1 MCAHCA
7 VEVNT
12 ENISSNNSSK
22 NIKGRSRRTSYGQ
35 SNADGTS
42 KAYLCESGSVTFTRS
57 MFHTCCSAKCKVH
70 QFCAHH
76 CEHHSTQSSGTIC
89 YYCQS
94 SSTFYWPS
102 TLSTSFLIKC
112 TILKS
117 QLIFL
122 LCLVPFL
129 LLSSTCIISVSAHPS
144 EYIRITS
151 NRVALICNLI

>member
-12 ENISSNNSSK
+12 ENIRDNNSSK
-22 NIKGRSRRTSYGQ
+22 SIKGRTSYGQ
-35 SNADGTS
+35 CNADGTS
-42 KAYLCESGSVTFTRS
+42 KTNLCESGSVTFTRS

-76 CEHHSTQSSGTIC
+76 CEHRSTQNAGTVC
-89 YYCQS
+89 YCCHTF
-94 SSTFYWPS
+94 STFQWPS
-102 TLSTSFLIKC
+102 TLSSSFPIKC

-122 LCLVPFL
+122 ICLVPFL

-144 EYIRITS
+144 KYIRITS